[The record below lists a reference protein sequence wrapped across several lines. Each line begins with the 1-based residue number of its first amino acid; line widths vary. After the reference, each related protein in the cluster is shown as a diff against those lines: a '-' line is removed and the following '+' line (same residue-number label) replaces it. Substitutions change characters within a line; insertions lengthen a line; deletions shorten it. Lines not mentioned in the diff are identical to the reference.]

1 MDESVSISARIDA
14 ADRGGRAAAARA
26 LSDQVEPFEPG
37 GGYGRPEAEGGGG
50 RQGRTLSAKRC
61 REVEQLHHCLNE
73 KAMKKCN

>member
-37 GGYGRPEAEGGGG
+37 GGHGRPEAEGGGG
-50 RQGRTLSAKRC
+50 RQGRTLSANC
-61 REVEQLHHCLNE
+61 REVAQLDHFLNE